1 PPNGSF
7 LGTQT
12 ITDNFNC
19 PNNLMPPFTPVSM
32 GFSGSTMAGYFFNI
46 SNCQT
51 SFNYPNLGF
60 FTQAVGSG
68 GFGQVSGGVSGQSKD
83 CGQEIGQC
91 MNSYS
96 ISGQCSSPC
105 SGSTDYS
112 CTTGPCATFYIPNY
126 GQLQTQVDIS
136 TDIFV
141 VGGLTVQTN
150 PNCFPYVGCS
160 GTEEARSGFLAT
172 LNVYNTDTGSLS
184 TMSLIDD
191 FLDCT
196 SSSNSCAQSAFYDQD
211 FSPSSCTN

>member
-1 PPNGSF
+1 RVAHGLRKQFKLRGLTSLVPIVILVALPLASIAHATAANPPPNGSF

-91 MNSYS
+91 VNSYS

-105 SGSTDYS
+105 RGSTDYS

-141 VGGLTVQTN
+141 VGGLTVQT
-150 PNCFPYVGCS
+150 
-160 GTEEARSGFLAT
+160 
-172 LNVYNTDTGSLS
+172 
-184 TMSLIDD
+184 
-191 FLDCT
+191 
-196 SSSNSCAQSAFYDQD
+196 
-211 FSPSSCTN
+211 